1 MNELIDYI
9 KKKNINQIF
18 NYLNSNKNINLLN
31 EKNENAFNL
40 CIQNKIPNVCYF
52 LLQNDRLNLEVIDS
66 DKNSYLLLALLND
79 YPDLALEILNKKF
92 KNINQI
98 NIFNENAFSIALQK
112 NYKSIIQ
119 KLFTYEYLDLSFI
132 DVNQNTILMNLIKIQ
147 NNEGIQQILEKKEI
161 NINYI
166 NNETQENALLLCV
179 KNRNENLAIQLIEN
193 GASFDYINNNC
204 ENVYLLAIQYS
215 LKKLIHKILNLKNN
229 LDYKFEDLIY
239 NTENIYFY
247 ALKAGHE
254 NLCKNIILKKKI
266 NFEIIFQDNTLLIE
280 TIQQNMF
287 SLAYIFIK
295 YANKQYIE
303 YNNQEN
309 KNALTYIFEKKEYY
323 LALEIFEK
331 KCYHINKKLNN
342 KHLLFWTIDTQIEKL
357 ALKILNDNLDIIDLN
372 IYHENDS
379 ILHYAL
385 IQNMKQLSLKLIQ
398 NLDTE
403 IINYKNNKSDNA
415 LFICIHLEYYDLID
429 KLLEF
434 EDLDINAINQ
444 YGDSALILLIH
455 KKQYKLSERLLQ
467 NKEIDKYHNT
477 SNGSQAIDIINE
489 NNVDSLKKYF

>member
-1 MNELIDYI
+1 MNELFDYI
-9 KKKNINQIF
+9 KKKNINKIF
-18 NYLNSNKNINLLN
+18 NYLNSNQNINLLN
-31 EKNENAFNL
+31 DKNENAFNL
-40 CIQNKIPNVCYF
+40 CIQNGIPNVCYF
-52 LLQNDRLNLEVIDS
+52 LLQNEKLNLEVIDY

-98 NIFNENAFSIALQK
+98 NKFNQNAFSISLQK

-119 KLFTYEYLDLSFI
+119 KLFTYEYLDLSYI
-132 DVNQNTILMNLIKIQ
+132 DIHQNTILMNLIKIQ
-147 NNEGIQQILEKKEI
+147 NNEGIQKILEKKEI

-166 NNETQENALLLCV
+166 NNETEENALLLCV
-179 KNRNENLAIQLIEN
+179 KNRNEKLAIQLIEH
-193 GASFDYINNNC
+193 GASFEYINNKY
-204 ENVYLLAIQYS
+204 ENVYLLAIQYG
-215 LKKLIHKILNLKNN
+215 LEELIHKILHLKNN
-229 LDYKFEDLIY
+229 FDYKFEDLIF
-239 NTENIYFY
+239 NTECAYFY

-266 NFEIIFQDNTLLIE
+266 NFEIIYQDNTLLIE
-280 TIQQNMF
+280 TIQRNMF

-295 YANKQYIE
+295 YGNKQYIE
-303 YNNQEN
+303 YNNKEN

-357 ALKILNDNLDIIDLN
+357 SLKILNDNLDIIDFN

-385 IQNMKQLSLKLIQ
+385 KNNMKQLSLKIIQ
-398 NLDTE
+398 NLDIE
-403 IINYKNNKSDNA
+403 MMNYKNNKSDNA

-429 KLLEF
+429 KILDF
-434 EDLDINAINQ
+434 EDLDINSINQ

-455 KKQYKLSERLLQ
+455 KKQYQLSERLLQ
-467 NKEIDKYHNT
+467 NKAIDKYHST
-477 SNGSQAIDIINE
+477 LNGIQAIDIINE
-489 NNVDSLKKYF
+489 NNIDSLKKYF